1 VLLGGWSG
9 DVPVRGARQF
19 SRLADIAAEM
29 GLNRNEI
36 EAVAGR
42 VVELLRANPEGANV
56 SAKAGLVD
64 AATVA
69 RLLGVSRATVYAKA
83 DQLGAI
89 RLGSG
94 RRARLRFDPARL
106 VAIGPGRD
114 GGRKE
119 PAVRPS
125 RRRQADRAALPIRGS
140 APGARQRRLSTRSGS

>member
-1 VLLGGWSG
+1 
-9 DVPVRGARQF
+9 
-19 SRLADIAAEM
+19 M
-29 GLNRNEI
+29 GLSRNEI

-42 VVELLRANPEGANV
+42 VVELLRANPQGAGV
-56 SAKAGLVD
+56 GVGAGLVD

-106 VAIGPGRD
+106 VAIGPARD

-125 RRRQADRAALPIRGS
+125 RRRQANRAALLPIRGT
-140 APGARQRRLSTRSGS
+140 APGAKHRGLSTRSGS